1 MIQVSSILHLINF
14 RIFSIIQIDNITLT
28 CIFYG
33 GDAIMYRVSEF
44 TKNAYRVKETADIL
58 GVTPKTIRVYDK
70 EGKIRTSRTEGNQR
84 IIMCDDLIA
93 FLKNKGLIID
103 DTEQKRRDVIY
114 ARVSSHDQKNHGDL
128 DRQALFLIENISD
141 AQSPLILKEVGSG
154 LNDNRKQLQKL
165 LHMVANN
172 EVRNVYVTYRDRLT
186 RFGFNYLKTLFL
198 AHNTN
203 IIVVKDKAAAKSV
216 NEEFVD
222 DLMSLMASFS
232 GKLYGMRSKKNKET
246 VTV

>member
-1 MIQVSSILHLINF
+1 M
-14 RIFSIIQIDNITLT
+14 
-28 CIFYG
+28 
-33 GDAIMYRVSEF
+33 
-44 TKNAYRVKETADIL
+44 
-58 GVTPKTIRVYDK
+58 
-70 EGKIRTSRTEGNQR
+70 
-84 IIMCDDLIA
+84 
-93 FLKNKGLIID
+93 
-103 DTEQKRRDVIY
+103 
-114 ARVSSHDQKNHGDL
+114 
-128 DRQALFLIENISD
+128 
-141 AQSPLILKEVGSG
+141 ILKEVGSG

-203 IIVVKDKAAAKSV
+203 IIVVKDKDAAKSV

-232 GKLYGMRSKKNKET
+232 GKLYGMR
-246 VTV
+246 